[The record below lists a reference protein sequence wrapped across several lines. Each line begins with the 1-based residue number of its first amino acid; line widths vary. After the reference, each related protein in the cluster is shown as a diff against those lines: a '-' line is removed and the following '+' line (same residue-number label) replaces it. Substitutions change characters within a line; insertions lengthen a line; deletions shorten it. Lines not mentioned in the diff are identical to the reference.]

1 MSQNSTPRQV
11 ENNGDTLRA
20 SSIMLQIK
28 IQYRKVVT
36 LILLLFNHLSTS
48 ASSQLA
54 SIIGAKREM
63 TAPHTASSASEKV
76 KEK

>member
-1 MSQNSTPRQV
+1 
-11 ENNGDTLRA
+11 
-20 SSIMLQIK
+20 MLQIK

-36 LILLLFNHLSTS
+36 LILLLFNHLSTF

-54 SIIGAKREM
+54 RIIGAKREM

-76 KEK
+76 KKKMKGPICE